1 MVIQKRTASLAFLV
15 AALGVGFGFVGVVLA
30 VAHASWSRVPG
41 GVAAKEYVT
50 VGRREA
56 AIGGF
61 ASLSVPDYLNF
72 QAAIPGQWAFAN
84 RTTQTLSAR
93 DARGG
98 WREVA
103 VRDVSTNFFKVLGVE
118 AALGEL
124 FAPQDG
130 VVVSFDLWQRWYG
143 GAEAVVGSS
152 FDLRT
157 DPPRTIVGV
166 APAEFADIFGTTSG
180 ADAWTLSSE
189 ASYIGVRSTRLWP
202 IGKLIVGTLADA
214 EGLGSI
220 DALATGFE
228 FARILRM
235 PLGEMDTGVAEG
247 DRLEAVAGLE
257 AHPRRRA
264 ETQGRLVWL
273 AAVTG
278 VMFFLFFL
286 ALVDRLTAA
295 QETDWQTQ
303 TVRVAVGASPK
314 HLFLEALLANA
325 LWLLPIAALAGL
337 AFHYA
342 EGVLLAIEPFAT
354 HPGHIPPP
362 SRLVGLGAGGV
373 LLLATFV
380 GAIAAVAHTI
390 SKTAKRLDATSPAI
404 VSSRRYAQRVLVCV
418 TVLALLAVA
427 SLAGRYLVDAGRTLG
442 FHSDLAVLTPV
453 TPQRT
458 MLTEAEK
465 DALGLALRNVATIRS
480 SARTELAPLIAHS
493 HALATTRVRVAAP
506 AAFGN
511 LADAKVF
518 RNAVDADYFETIGV
532 DFLAGRPFGD
542 SSNEVV
548 VSRTLANLLAR
559 DPNDALGLPLT
570 VEATYQRISS
580 GIGGVGEDAP
590 GDVRDNGTHVY
601 TVVGVVRDVPYVE
614 YDGEPLSVIYQSG
627 RHRAVYDWHVIR
639 FVGDLGNLAD
649 LISQSFPALGRPSIT
664 LLQRVF
670 DRQFAERW
678 SVELVL
684 AASAAFTLVLA
695 VAGIWAS
702 LYRTVINA
710 AATIGVH
717 LAVGATVAKTTAL
730 LLRPV
735 LVDLV
740 IAAALLAAV
749 YALVKVAA
757 PGIAPFE
764 WWLAV
769 PTLALVLLLCAVA
782 IHTAVRQLAKRPLS
796 ELVAG

>member
-1 MVIQKRTASLAFLV
+1 MLIQKRAASMTFLV

-30 VAHASWSRVPG
+30 IAHASWSRLPG
-41 GVAAKEYVT
+41 GVEAKEYVT

-56 AIGGF
+56 ATGRFVG
-61 ASLSVPDYLNF
+61 LSVPDYLNF
-72 QAAIPGQWAFAN
+72 QAAMPGQWGFAN
-84 RTTQTLSAR
+84 RTTQTLSVWGA
-93 DARGG
+93 DGG
-98 WREVA
+98 LREVA

-124 FAPQDG
+124 FAPHGG
-130 VVVSFDLWQRWYG
+130 VVISLDLWQRWYE

-166 APAEFADIFGTTSG
+166 APAEFADIFGGATDG

-189 ASYIGVRSTRLWP
+189 ADYLGARSARLRP
-202 IGKLIVGTLADA
+202 IGKLVVGTLADA

-228 FARILRM
+228 FSRSVRM
-235 PLGEMDTGVAEG
+235 GWAEMGTTVGEG
-247 DRLEAVAGLE
+247 DRLEAVPGLE
-257 AHPRRRA
+257 AHPRRRTEA
-264 ETQGRLVWL
+264 QGRLVWL

-295 QETDWQTQ
+295 QETEWQTQ

-314 HLFLEALLANA
+314 HLFFEALFANA

-337 AFHYA
+337 TFRYA
-342 EGVLLAIEPFAT
+342 EDVLLAIEPFAT
-354 HPGHIPPP
+354 HPGRIPLP
-362 SRLVGLGAGGV
+362 SRLVGLGAGGA

-404 VSSRRYAQRVLVCV
+404 LSSRRYAQCVLVCV

-442 FHSDLAVLTPV
+442 FHSDLAVLMPV
-453 TPQRT
+453 NHHGA
-458 MLTEAEK
+458 MLTNAENH
-465 DALGLALRNVATIRS
+465 ALGLALRNIATVRS
-480 SARTELAPLIAHS
+480 SARTELAPLFAHHHS
-493 HALATTRVRVAAP
+493 LATTRVHLAAP
-506 AAFGN
+506 GTLGN

-518 RNAVDADYFETIGV
+518 RNAVDADYFQTIGV

-542 SSNEVV
+542 SANEVV

-559 DPNDALGLPLT
+559 EPNDALGMPLT
-570 VEATYQRISS
+570 VAASYQGISF
-580 GIGGVGEDAP
+580 GIGEDAP
-590 GDVRDNGTHVY
+590 GDVGDGGTRVY
-601 TVVGVVRDVPYVE
+601 TVVGVVRDVPYLE
-614 YDGEPLSVIYQSG
+614 YDDEPLSVIYQSG
-627 RHRAVYDWHVIR
+627 QHRTVYDWHVIR
-639 FVGDLGNLAD
+639 FVGSPGNLAD
-649 LISQSFPALGRPSIT
+649 LVSQSFPALGTPRIT
-664 LLQRVF
+664 FLQRTF
-670 DRQFAERW
+670 DRQFAERR

-702 LYRTVINA
+702 LYRTVTNA
-710 AATIGVH
+710 VATIGVH
-717 LAVGATVAKTTAL
+717 LAVGATVRTTTAL
-730 LLRPV
+730 LLRPI
-735 LVDLV
+735 LGDLV
-740 IAAALLAAV
+740 IAAALFAAV
-749 YALVKVAA
+749 YALVDVAA
-757 PGIAPFE
+757 PNVAPFE
-764 WWLAV
+764 LWLAV
-769 PTLALVLLLCAVA
+769 PTLALVLLLCTVA
-782 IHTAVRQLAKRPLS
+782 IRTAVRHLTKRPLS